1 MKKIIQTSYAPEAI
15 GTYNQAI
22 ETDSLLFTSGQLGI
36 DPSKGNI
43 VHGGVDAQIDQA
55 LLNIDSILRSCGL
68 DKSCIVKTTVFL
80 KNMDDFPSINRSFK
94 AYFGNT
100 EYPTRSTVEV
110 SGLPLNALVEVECI
124 ALKK

>member
-1 MKKIIQTSYAPEAI
+1 MKKIIQTSDAPESI
-15 GTYNQAI
+15 VTYNQAI

-36 DPSKGNI
+36 DPNKGNI
-43 VHGGVDAQIDQA
+43 VDGGVDAQIDQA

-68 DKSCIVKTTVFL
+68 NKSCIVKTTVFL
-80 KNMDDFPSINRSFK
+80 KNMDDFPSINKSFK
-94 AYFGNT
+94 AYFGNI
-100 EYPTRSTVEV
+100 EYPARSTVEV